1 MDNSTQAAAR
11 LKAWI
16 MDGGRKSRWVATQLG
31 VSEVTLSK
39 WLTSRIIPGIL
50 FRVRIEYLTDGAI
63 KEGDWE

>member
-1 MDNSTQAAAR
+1 MESNTQAAAR

-39 WLTSRIIPGIL
+39 WLTSRIMPSS
-50 FRVRIEYLTDGAI
+50 FYRDRIEFLTVGAI
-63 KEGDWE
+63 RSEDWE